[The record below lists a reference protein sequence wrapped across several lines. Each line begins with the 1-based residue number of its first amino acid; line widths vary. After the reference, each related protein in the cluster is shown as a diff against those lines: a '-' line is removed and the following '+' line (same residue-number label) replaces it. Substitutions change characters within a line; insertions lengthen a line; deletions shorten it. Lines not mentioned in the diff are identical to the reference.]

1 MGFVVGDR
9 IVVNDPVDIF
19 YDGKIAVVEN
29 VYDDYVAVGGA
40 IVYKVRVD
48 NVEFMLREEKMKAAA

>member
-9 IVVNDPVDIF
+9 IIVNDPVDIF
-19 YDGKIAVVEN
+19 YDGKAAVVEA
-29 VYDDYVAVGGA
+29 VFDDYVAIGGA
-40 IVYKVRVD
+40 VVYKVSVG